1 MEKTSRRNWAALSIA
16 LFHTCPIAI
25 NQFAP
30 NIIESLGISISM
42 AELILSLN
50 SITATIFLILSGSI
64 NEKFG
69 MRKSTIWGLGL
80 VAISGIIPYIF
91 RNKLSIILNR
101 LILGTGIGIYA
112 ANSST
117 YISIFN
123 TGNKKAKILGYRNAF
138 EMIGLILAIFI
149 AGLWGKNDF
158 YNSFAVYTLALI
170 PLLFFMISVPEI
182 KLDSKEDNSKF
193 KTNKIIKYYIVL
205 SLFIIMSTNAMN
217 LRFPSV
223 LANNGVLGE
232 SISLY
237 TMGIMFIG
245 MVGGFGFGW
254 VFKIFKDKTLKFSTL
269 MVIIGSL
276 IISITDKS
284 IVLLVLGVGLATFFQ
299 SIIISYL
306 VGDLENH
313 MSKKHIAKTTGIMFA
328 ANNLGMLIAPL
339 ILAGIKNLTGIT
351 SLTGVFVGIAAILE
365 VFLIYEVFFLK
376 NNKKNYGR
384 KLYEKII
391 FS

>member
-1 MEKTSRRNWAALSIA
+1 MEKTSRRDWAALSIA
-16 LFHTCPIAI
+16 LFHTSPIAI

-30 NIIESLGISISM
+30 NIIKSLDISM
-42 AELILSLN
+42 SMTELILSLN
-50 SITATIFLILSGSI
+50 SFTATIFLLLTGYI

-69 MRKSTIWGLGL
+69 LRKSTIWGLSL
-80 VAISGIIPYIF
+80 VILSGFVPLVIKNEY
-91 RNKLSIILNR
+91 SIILNR

-123 TGNKKAKILGYRNAF
+123 SGNKKAKLLGYRNAF
-138 EMIGLILAIFI
+138 EMIGLILAIYV
-149 AGLWGKNDF
+149 AGLRGKNDF
-158 YNSFAVYTLALI
+158 YNSFAIYLLALI
-170 PLLFFMISVPEI
+170 PLLFFMTSVPEI

-193 KTNKIIKYYIVL
+193 KANRTVNYYIFL
-205 SLFIIMSTNAMN
+205 SLVVIMATNAMN

-223 LANNGVLGE
+223 LASNGVLGE

-237 TMGIMFIG
+237 TMAIMFVG
-245 MVGGFGFGW
+245 MVGGFAFGK
-254 VFKIFKDKTLKFSTL
+254 VFEIFKDRTLKVATF
-269 MVIIGSL
+269 MIILGSL

-284 IVLLVLGVGLATFFQ
+284 IVFLVLGVGLATFFQ
-299 SIIISYL
+299 SVTISFL

-313 MSKKHIAKTTGIMFA
+313 MEPIYIAKATGIMFA

-339 ILAGIKNLTGIT
+339 VLAGIKNLTGIT
-351 SLTGVFVGIAAILE
+351 SLTGVFVGIAAILG

-376 NNKKNYGR
+376 NNKKN
-384 KLYEKII
+384 
-391 FS
+391 